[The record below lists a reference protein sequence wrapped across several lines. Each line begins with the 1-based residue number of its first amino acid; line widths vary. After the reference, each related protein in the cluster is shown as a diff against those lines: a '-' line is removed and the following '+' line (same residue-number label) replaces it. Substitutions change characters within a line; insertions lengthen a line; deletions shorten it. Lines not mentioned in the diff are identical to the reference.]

1 MPVIT
6 NLLNIENLPNGNFFN
21 HFHEVLEN
29 FEQNNDIPLLNGY
42 EDRLRNFFLNQLS
55 PIFHNL
61 KKGSRI
67 YFGNKYQIDDFSL
80 TNPNNE
86 NVTLL
91 RKRTDRINYGIQSL
105 FEWGHDNANKM
116 KGCVNKPLKDY
127 IKWRRLAHPYN
138 QFNRVPLYCVQIVTD
153 IDGLNGDRVNQI
165 QNCYQNFNS
174 LRGKWTIEYENHPT
188 RVYLFLNYFP
198 IEVEFNNILQ
208 YLTNNNPINNNLVNN
223 FEQNLAENYN
233 LNPNWPVGNL
243 LNIIING

>member
-29 FEQNNDIPLLNGY
+29 FEQNNDIPLLNGF
-42 EDRLRNFFLNQLS
+42 EDLLRNFVVNELNHDF
-55 PIFHNL
+55 PNL
-61 KKGSRI
+61 KNGSRI
-67 YFGNKYQIDDFSL
+67 YFGENYQIDDFSF
-80 TNPNNE
+80 TNDYVE
-86 NVTLL
+86 NVAFL
-91 RKRTDRINYGIQSL
+91 RKRKNGENYGLQSL
-105 FEWGHDNANKM
+105 FEWGHDHAHHIN
-116 KGCVNKPLKDY
+116 GCVNKPLKDF

-138 QFNRVPLYCVQIVTD
+138 QFNRVPLFCVQIVTD
-153 IDGLNGDRVNQI
+153 INGLNGNMVNQI
-165 QNCYQNFNS
+165 QACYQNFNS

-198 IEVEFNNILQ
+198 IEVEFNNFLQ

-233 LNPNWPVGNL
+233 LNPNWPLGNL